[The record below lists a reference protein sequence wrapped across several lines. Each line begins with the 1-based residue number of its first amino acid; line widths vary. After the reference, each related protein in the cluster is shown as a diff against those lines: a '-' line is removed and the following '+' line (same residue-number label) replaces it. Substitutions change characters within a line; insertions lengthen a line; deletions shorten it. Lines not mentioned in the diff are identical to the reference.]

1 MSNGSIPPP
10 QEGNPNAST
19 NAQRPVYE
27 QGTMIAGSM
36 PIHTKCTLFVRMSSA
51 AFCTAVVVFAG
62 CSTLSSDDE
71 RVANLLKEAKD
82 STGLEVTPPLRWKR
96 QGDSDSARGT
106 PSTDTRP
113 STTNPRA
120 PELRYDAA
128 NELADASRRLS
139 VETQSQAEAR
149 YRLSDALREAQR
161 SAREFR
167 TAEDDYLLAAIRV
180 LVQRNLWGPR
190 FFNDTS
196 ARLEGF
202 GDEGSFQ
209 HAASLVN
216 TLRATQRLPNGGSIE
231 ASWVV
236 RATEQLREQATG
248 RYTQSSRLA
257 ISGEIPL
264 LRGAG
269 TVAREGLIQAERDLV
284 YQARTFERFRRS
296 FLVSVAGD
304 YFDLVQSEARIRNQ
318 EVQLESLRRLE
329 ASTRARV
336 EAGRLDAFQTGI
348 ATSRV
353 LAGEARLRGLQ
364 ETYTLQLDRF
374 KVRLGLSPETP
385 FSISEIDLNIPEP
398 AISLEEATA
407 IALSLRLDLQNQR
420 DRVSDAMR
428 EVANRRNAL
437 LPGLDLDGSV
447 GVPTDSDERVGSLSH
462 DPDELDYSI
471 GLTLSLP
478 LDREEE
484 RLNLRSSMIGLNQ
497 SRREFERAR
506 DNVIVNVRSALRNI
520 DVAKF
525 QLDLA
530 EQQVKINERRV
541 QGQTL
546 KKDQL
551 DPQVLVDTAN
561 ELLDAQNNRDQ
572 ARTDLRNAI
581 LNYLLESD
589 QLRVARDGSFEPL
602 PGMDVIS
609 APASSTQPTF

>member
-1 MSNGSIPPP
+1 
-10 QEGNPNAST
+10 
-19 NAQRPVYE
+19 
-27 QGTMIAGSM
+27 MIAGST
-36 PIHTKCTLFVRMSSA
+36 PIHTKCTYFVRISSA
-51 AFCTAVVVFAG
+51 AFCTAAVVFAG

-71 RVANLLKEAKD
+71 RAANLLKEAME
-82 STGLEVTPPLRWKR
+82 STRSEATPPLRWTEERAK
-96 QGDSDSARGT
+96 GNAHGSGSKE
-106 PSTDTRP
+106 TRP
-113 STTNPRA
+113 STTNPPA
-120 PELRYDAA
+120 AELRYDAA
-128 NELADASRRLS
+128 SEMLDASRRLS
-139 VETQSQAEAR
+139 VEIQSGTAAP
-149 YRLSDALREAQR
+149 YRLSDSFREAQR
-161 SAREFR
+161 SAREYR
-167 TAEDDYLLAAIRV
+167 NAEDDYLLAAIRV

-236 RATEQLREQATG
+236 RATEQLRQQATG

-257 ISGEIPL
+257 LSSEIPL

-269 TVAREGLIQAERDLV
+269 TVAQEGLIQAERDLV

-296 FLVSVAGD
+296 FLVSIAGD

-353 LAGEARLRGLQ
+353 LAGEARLRGLK

-398 AISLEEATA
+398 VISLEEATA
-407 IALSLRLDLQNQR
+407 IALTLRLDLQNQR
-420 DRVSDAMR
+420 DRVGDSIR

-447 GVPTDSDERVGSLSH
+447 GLPTDSDERVGSLAH

-602 PGMDVIS
+602 PGMDVTS
-609 APASSTQPTF
+609 APSSSNQPTY

>member
-1 MSNGSIPPP
+1 
-10 QEGNPNAST
+10 
-19 NAQRPVYE
+19 
-27 QGTMIAGSM
+27 MIAGST
-36 PIHTKCTLFVRMSSA
+36 PIHTKCSHFVRILSTG
-51 AFCTAVVVFAG
+51 FCASTVVFAG
-62 CSTLSSDDE
+62 CSTFSSDDE
-71 RVANLLKEAKD
+71 RASNLLREAME
-82 STGLEVTPPLRWKR
+82 STHSEATHLNGWAAGAGSSSPKNENATESRPP
-96 QGDSDSARGT
+96 
-106 PSTDTRP
+106 
-113 STTNPRA
+113 TNNPLA
-120 PELRYDAA
+120 VELRYDAA
-128 NELADASRRLS
+128 GEVSEATRRLA
-139 VETQSQAEAR
+139 VEAHSRAVKP
-149 YRLSDALREAQR
+149 YRLSDSFREAQR

-167 TAEDDYLLAAIRV
+167 AAEDDYLLAAIRV

-269 TVAREGLIQAERDLV
+269 TVAQEGLIQAERDLV

-296 FLVSVAGD
+296 FLVSIAGD

-329 ASTRARV
+329 TSTRARV

-398 AISLEEATA
+398 VISLEEATA

-420 DRVSDAMR
+420 DRVGDSMR

-437 LPGLDLDGSV
+437 LPGLDLDGTV

-589 QLRVARDGSFEPL
+589 QLRVARDGTFEPL
-602 PGMDVIS
+602 PGMDADKATTPS
-609 APASSTQPTF
+609 AQPAY

>member
-1 MSNGSIPPP
+1 MESTHSEATHLNGWAA
-10 QEGNPNAST
+10 G
-19 NAQRPVYE
+19 
-27 QGTMIAGSM
+27 AGS
-36 PIHTKCTLFVRMSSA
+36 SSPKNENA
-51 AFCTAVVVFAG
+51 TESRPPTNNPLAV
-62 CSTLSSDDE
+62 
-71 RVANLLKEAKD
+71 
-82 STGLEVTPPLRWKR
+82 
-96 QGDSDSARGT
+96 
-106 PSTDTRP
+106 
-113 STTNPRA
+113 
-120 PELRYDAA
+120 ELRYDAA
-128 NELADASRRLS
+128 GEVSEATRRLA
-139 VETQSQAEAR
+139 VEAHSRAVKP
-149 YRLSDALREAQR
+149 YRLSDSFREAQR

-167 TAEDDYLLAAIRV
+167 AAEDDYLLAAIRV

-269 TVAREGLIQAERDLV
+269 TVAQEGLIQAERDLV

-296 FLVSVAGD
+296 FLVSIAGD

-329 ASTRARV
+329 TSTRARV

-398 AISLEEATA
+398 VISLEEATA

-420 DRVSDAMR
+420 DRVGDSMR

-437 LPGLDLDGSV
+437 LPGLDLDGTV

-589 QLRVARDGSFEPL
+589 QLRVARDGTFEPL
-602 PGMDVIS
+602 PGMDADKATTPS
-609 APASSTQPTF
+609 AQPAY

>member
-1 MSNGSIPPP
+1 
-10 QEGNPNAST
+10 
-19 NAQRPVYE
+19 
-27 QGTMIAGSM
+27 MIAGST
-36 PIHTKCTLFVRMSSA
+36 PIHTKCKYFVRISSA
-51 AFCTAVVVFAG
+51 AFCTAAVVFAG
-62 CSTLSSDDE
+62 CSTFSSDDE
-71 RVANLLKEAKD
+71 RAAGLLKEVMD
-82 STGLEVTPPLRWKR
+82 STHSEATPPLRWKADEGSTA
-96 QGDSDSARGT
+96 QGDKDQLQK
-106 PSTDTRP
+106 RP
-113 STTNPRA
+113 GTTNPRA
-120 PELRYDAA
+120 AELRYDAA
-128 NELADASRRLS
+128 REMTDASRRLS
-139 VETQSQAEAR
+139 VEIQSQEAPP
-149 YRLSDALREAQR
+149 YRLSDSLREAQR

-190 FFNDTS
+190 FFNDTT

-216 TLRATQRLPNGGSIE
+216 TLRATQRLPNGGSVE

-236 RATEQLREQATG
+236 RATEQLRQQATG

-257 ISGEIPL
+257 LSGEVPL

-269 TVAREGLIQAERDLV
+269 TVAQEGLIQAERDLV

-296 FLVSVAGD
+296 FLVSISGD

-318 EVQLESLRRLE
+318 EVQLESLRMLE

-353 LAGEARLRGLQ
+353 LAGEARLRGLK

-398 AISLEEATA
+398 VISLEEATA

-420 DRVSDAMR
+420 DRVNDSVRD
-428 EVANRRNAL
+428 VANRRNAL
-437 LPGLDLDGSV
+437 LPGLDLDGTV

-462 DPDELDYSI
+462 DPDELDYSV

-484 RLNLRSSMIGLNQ
+484 RLNLRSSMIGLNR

-541 QGQTL
+541 EGQTL

-551 DPQVLVDTAN
+551 NPQVLVDTAN

-572 ARTDLRNAI
+572 AKADLRNAI

-589 QLRVARDGSFEPL
+589 QLRVSRDGSFEPL
-602 PGMDVIS
+602 PGMETS
-609 APASSTQPTF
+609 QAPSPSTQPAN

>member
-1 MSNGSIPPP
+1 M
-10 QEGNPNAST
+10 EST
-19 NAQRPVYE
+19 NTEAKPPL
-27 QGTMIAGSM
+27 GWIAGA
-36 PIHTKCTLFVRMSSA
+36 RSSA
-51 AFCTAVVVFAG
+51 PENENAAE
-62 CSTLSSDDE
+62 S
-71 RVANLLKEAKD
+71 R
-82 STGLEVTPPLRWKR
+82 PP
-96 QGDSDSARGT
+96 T
-106 PSTDTRP
+106 N
-113 STTNPRA
+113 NPRA
-120 PELRYDAA
+120 VELRYDAA
-128 NELADASRRLS
+128 GEVSEAARRLA
-139 VETQSQAEAR
+139 VEAHSQAVR
-149 YRLSDALREAQR
+149 PYRLSDSFREAQR

-269 TVAREGLIQAERDLV
+269 TVAQEGLIQAERDLV
-284 YQARTFERFRRS
+284 YQARSFERFRRS
-296 FLVSVAGD
+296 FLVSIAGD

-420 DRVSDAMR
+420 DRVGDSMR

-437 LPGLDLDGSV
+437 LPGLDLDGTV

-602 PGMDVIS
+602 PGVDVIS